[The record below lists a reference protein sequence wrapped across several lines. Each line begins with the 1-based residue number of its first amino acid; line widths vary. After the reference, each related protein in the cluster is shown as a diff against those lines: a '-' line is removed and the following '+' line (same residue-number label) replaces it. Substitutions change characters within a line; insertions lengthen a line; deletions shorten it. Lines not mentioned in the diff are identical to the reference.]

1 MTEAPETNR
10 GNASRDAEMTAS
22 PAEDWFVREVLPL
35 EAALMQFLQHNWRN
49 KADIADLRQ
58 DVYVQVFDAAHTNIP
73 DNAKAFVFQTARN
86 LLINRL
92 KREHIVPIEAV
103 ADVEALNAA
112 IETPGPERN
121 TIARDELRRLQAA
134 LDRLPP
140 RCRDANGIEWKA
152 ADWLQRRQFW
162 NWSADDQ
169 AQLDVWLAES
179 SAHRVAFLRLKSG
192 YAQTERLVALRS
204 IKPEP
209 ESRLRARWFQAI

>member
-1 MTEAPETNR
+1 MTEAPDTNL

-22 PAEDWFVREVLPL
+22 PVENWFVREVLPL

-58 DVYVQVFDAAHTNIP
+58 DVYVQVFDAAHSKTP
-73 DNAKAFVFQTARN
+73 DNTKAFVFQTARN

-92 KREHIVPIEAV
+92 KREQIVPIEAV

-140 RCRDANGIEWKA
+140 RCREAVVLGRIEGLSGREIAARMGITE
-152 ADWLQRRQFW
+152 
-162 NWSADDQ
+162 Q
-169 AQLDVWLAES
+169 AV
-179 SAHRVAFLRLKSG
+179 SAHLINGVRA
-192 YAQTERLVALRS
+192 LVNEVYGDDRRRS
-204 IKPEP
+204 
-209 ESRLRARWFQAI
+209 S

>member
-1 MTEAPETNR
+1 MGGGMTEAPETNR

-140 RCRDANGIEWKA
+140 RCREAVVLGRIEGLSGREIAARMGITE
-152 ADWLQRRQFW
+152 
-162 NWSADDQ
+162 Q
-169 AQLDVWLAES
+169 AV
-179 SAHRVAFLRLKSG
+179 SAHLINGVRA
-192 YAQTERLVALRS
+192 LVNEIYGDDRRRPS
-204 IKPEP
+204 
-209 ESRLRARWFQAI
+209 

>member
-22 PAEDWFVREVLPL
+22 PVEEWFVREVLPL

-58 DVYVQVFDAAHTNIP
+58 DVYVQVFDAAHDKIP

-112 IETPGPERN
+112 IETPGPERH

-140 RCRDANGIEWKA
+140 RCREAVVLGRIEGLSGREIAQRMGITE
-152 ADWLQRRQFW
+152 
-162 NWSADDQ
+162 Q
-169 AQLDVWLAES
+169 AV
-179 SAHRVAFLRLKSG
+179 SAHLINGVRA
-192 YAQTERLVALRS
+192 LVNEVYGDDRRRPS
-204 IKPEP
+204 
-209 ESRLRARWFQAI
+209 

>member
-1 MTEAPETNR
+1 MGGGMTEAPETNR

-92 KREHIVPIEAV
+92 RREHIVPIEAV

-140 RCRDANGIEWKA
+140 RCREAVVLGRIEGLSGREIAARMGITE
-152 ADWLQRRQFW
+152 
-162 NWSADDQ
+162 Q
-169 AQLDVWLAES
+169 AV
-179 SAHRVAFLRLKSG
+179 SAHLINGVRA
-192 YAQTERLVALRS
+192 LVNEIYGDDRRRPS
-204 IKPEP
+204 
-209 ESRLRARWFQAI
+209 